1 MKLRGFIRAALT
13 GALCLGLMLT
23 GAAAAEPEAPAQVR
37 EVLAIYST
45 GGLGGQFYEQ
55 DPVSGR
61 TTESNYL
68 KVSSAMAEQ
77 RQQMA
82 ATLLLDSG
90 DALFGGMLSG
100 WDLDADRDP
109 AALVFRTI
117 GYDAFVPGLGEFLA
131 PTAYRERFFAQLT
144 AEDETGSAPTALL
157 SGNFL
162 DAETQEPVLEPCR
175 IVTVELAGQS
185 WSVGLAGLGA
195 LDAAQKLPAVRQ
207 DGYAFRHEEDDSS
220 NPYVQEWTEHLSKA
234 LDEAGPRDLTVVV
247 CDAED
252 VSAFV
257 SQTRGIDL
265 VLTHT
270 GTPNAWA
277 VPNADGVEVPCISS
291 GGTALTRALVS
302 VGEDGALSVTE
313 TGLLDLYD
321 YPNDAA
327 LSAAVSGAYD
337 SLARI
342 AAQKTGTLAG
352 EWSPAEGAPY
362 VQTEV
367 FDLVARSMCWA
378 AEADAALLSPAKLGL
393 SSLDTLFPR
402 DARTAPLSLQACYA
416 LYPQLSDSLCLVELT
431 GAQLMSWLDYCA
443 GQYGVDESGH
453 FTGGEN
459 ADALYGMDYELYAGD
474 FPGYRVQKLTW
485 KGEPV
490 SNEQRFQVAVPASR
504 LTDPNFPEAQVLWT
518 AASDVRFAARGGS
531 IPAVLASYAENL
543 ALLAPLRESTWSL
556 YVGSSRGP
564 INRLEFVTMLYEL
577 AGRPEPAVDTAFV
590 DLSGDPAAVW
600 AAESGIVSGDGQG
613 NFLPAQVVTREQAA
627 VILARFAQIR
637 GLTLTDTGA
646 AAQLLDYVRVS
657 QWARPAVAFCY
668 ETGVMPA
675 VAFNGKLFL
684 PQDTFTRQEAADFLA
699 ALGRLL
705 EAN

>member
-23 GAAAAEPEAPAQVR
+23 GAAAAELEAPAQVR

-90 DALFGGMLSG
+90 DALFGGLLSG
-100 WDLDADRDP
+100 WDLNADQDP

-144 AEDETGSAPTALL
+144 AEDETGSPPTALL

-207 DGYAFRHEEDDSS
+207 DGYAFRHSGDGSS

-252 VSAFV
+252 ISAFV

-270 GTPNAWA
+270 GAPSAWT
-277 VPNADGVEVPCISS
+277 VPNADGVEVP
-291 GGTALTRALVS
+291 
-302 VGEDGALSVTE
+302 
-313 TGLLDLYD
+313 
-321 YPNDAA
+321 
-327 LSAAVSGAYD
+327 
-337 SLARI
+337 
-342 AAQKTGTLAG
+342 
-352 EWSPAEGAPY
+352 
-362 VQTEV
+362 
-367 FDLVARSMCWA
+367 
-378 AEADAALLSPAKLGL
+378 
-393 SSLDTLFPR
+393 
-402 DARTAPLSLQACYA
+402 
-416 LYPQLSDSLCLVELT
+416 
-431 GAQLMSWLDYCA
+431 
-443 GQYGVDESGH
+443 
-453 FTGGEN
+453 
-459 ADALYGMDYELYAGD
+459 
-474 FPGYRVQKLTW
+474 
-485 KGEPV
+485 
-490 SNEQRFQVAVPASR
+490 
-504 LTDPNFPEAQVLWT
+504 
-518 AASDVRFAARGGS
+518 
-531 IPAVLASYAENL
+531 
-543 ALLAPLRESTWSL
+543 
-556 YVGSSRGP
+556 
-564 INRLEFVTMLYEL
+564 
-577 AGRPEPAVDTAFV
+577 
-590 DLSGDPAAVW
+590 
-600 AAESGIVSGDGQG
+600 
-613 NFLPAQVVTREQAA
+613 
-627 VILARFAQIR
+627 
-637 GLTLTDTGA
+637 
-646 AAQLLDYVRVS
+646 
-657 QWARPAVAFCY
+657 
-668 ETGVMPA
+668 
-675 VAFNGKLFL
+675 
-684 PQDTFTRQEAADFLA
+684 
-699 ALGRLL
+699 
-705 EAN
+705 